1 MTIAKAEDWL
11 IGMCRD
17 VLGDGM
23 KIVSV
28 PGEWDG
34 SFTHNLLDELPA
46 VGIAFSGGEAKDG
59 TSLTL
64 DATWSLFVFVGWQ
77 GKDEQF
83 RRRGDASTKG
93 IYAIVSAL
101 AYWLHNCE
109 PRPDPI
115 HVTRHRP
122 ARRQPAAA
130 GRA

>member
-64 DATWSLFVFVGWQ
+64 DSTWTIYVFVGWQ
-77 GKDEQF
+77 GKERELPPPWRRFDE
-83 RRRGDASTKG
+83 GH
-93 IYAIVSAL
+93 L
-101 AYWLHNCE
+101 
-109 PRPDPI
+109 
-115 HVTRHRP
+115 RHRLG
-122 ARRQPAAA
+122 ARVLAA
-130 GRA
+130 